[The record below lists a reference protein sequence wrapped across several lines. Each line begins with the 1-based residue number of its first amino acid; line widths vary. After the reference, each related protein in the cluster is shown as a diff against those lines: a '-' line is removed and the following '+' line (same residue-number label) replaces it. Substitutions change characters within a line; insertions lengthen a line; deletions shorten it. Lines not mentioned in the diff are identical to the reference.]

1 MEGPPFVNH
10 SELQEDFGVVPV
22 IYVSGVATT
31 GANVGGTTEY
41 SVSSGGFES
50 ANPATSIY
58 LCYSIEHLPLL
69 LHPCTYSAATLGLYL

>member
-31 GANVGGTTEY
+31 GANVGGTTEILC
-41 SVSSGGFES
+41 VVGG
-50 ANPATSIY
+50 I
-58 LCYSIEHLPLL
+58 
-69 LHPCTYSAATLGLYL
+69 

>member
-31 GANVGGTTEY
+31 GANVGGTTE
-41 SVSSGGFES
+41 
-50 ANPATSIY
+50 I
-58 LCYSIEHLPLL
+58 LCVVGRI
-69 LHPCTYSAATLGLYL
+69 